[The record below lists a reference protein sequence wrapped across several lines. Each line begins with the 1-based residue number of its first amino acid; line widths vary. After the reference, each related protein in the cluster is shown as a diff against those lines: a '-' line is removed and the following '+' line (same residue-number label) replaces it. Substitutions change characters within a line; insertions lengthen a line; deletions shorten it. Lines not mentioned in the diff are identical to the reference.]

1 MTQLK
6 DKDNQNVMPKTTAEN
21 VQYDAQYSVAQKIQQ
36 LENGGSGSGGN
47 SGVAYTN
54 LFTTDNIVNG
64 KGVVYNNNGAIQSSG
79 QYKCVF
85 IPLDYDTYYC
95 ISGYR
100 FVAGGGTSG
109 ANNLALAY
117 GTTTS
122 FQNLLVSQF
131 ANGAAWL
138 SQDVVFTHGTN
149 IYKQGAGTTVVF
161 KTPAASD
168 LVDAS
173 VQLGIVINTTFN
185 GVTPTSDTLSVVKA
199 MYPVEYAGS
208 IIGKNVAFFGD
219 SITQGTD
226 GGFVGKIQSKA
237 RLNLATNYGSSGAA
251 TPRLASIMLGN
262 PFRESSG
269 LSYKDYMMYQAVV
282 IQIGTNGGVSGN
294 INNDIPDI
302 GIYDISSY
310 PYEYSASG
318 KTIADATVNE
328 PIEFFT
334 KCFANTFY
342 GNIALC
348 IEYVRYINP
357 NCRIFLTTI
366 PPDVS
371 VSGTTKTIVNSDS
384 VRTAIMSLA
393 AKMGVQVID
402 ARANAG
408 LSLTNVK
415 YWNLSS
421 DGGIK
426 QHLNAKGNEMWASY
440 IAHELE
446 RLWYNTNIED

>member
-1 MTQLK
+1 MAQLK
-6 DKDNQNVMPKTTAEN
+6 DKDNNNVMPKTTADD
-21 VQYDAQYSVAQKIQQ
+21 VMYDTNTTVKQKIQQ
-36 LENGGSGSGGN
+36 IENGSSGSDGDD
-47 SGVAYTN
+47 GVAYTN
-54 LFTTDNIVNG
+54 LFEPDNSVSG
-64 KGVVYNNNGAIQSSG
+64 KGVVYNTNGAIQSNG
-79 QYKCVF
+79 QYGCVF
-85 IPLDYDTYYC
+85 IPLEYDTYYC
-95 ISGYR
+95 MSGYN

-109 ANNLALAY
+109 ADNLALAY

-131 ANGAAWL
+131 TDGAAWL

-149 IYKQGAGTTVVF
+149 IYKQGVGTTVVF

-185 GVTPTSDTLSVVKA
+185 GVTPTNGTLSVVKA

-226 GGFVGKIQSKA
+226 GGFVGKVQSKA
-237 RLNLATNYGSSGAA
+237 MLNLASNYGSSGATSA
-251 TPRLASIMLGN
+251 RLASIMLGN
-262 PFRESSG
+262 SFRESG
-269 LSYKDYMMYQAVV
+269 TFGKKDYGKFQAVV

-294 INNDIPDI
+294 IANDIPDI
-302 GIYDISSY
+302 GIYDISNF

-318 KTIADATVNE
+318 KTIASATINE
-328 PIEFFT
+328 PLEFFT

-342 GNIALC
+342 GNVALC

-384 VRTAIMSLA
+384 VRAAILSLA

-421 DGGIK
+421 DSGTK

-440 IAHELE
+440 IAHELL
-446 RLWYNTNIED
+446 RQWYNTNIED

>member
-6 DKDNQNVMPKTTAEN
+6 DKDNNDVMPKTTADN
-21 VQYDAQYSVAQKIQQ
+21 VVYDANFSVKQKIQQ
-36 LENGGSGSGGN
+36 MENGGSGSGGD
-47 SGVAYTN
+47 GGMAYTN
-54 LFTTDNIVNG
+54 LFSINNIVNG
-64 KGVVYNNNGAIQSSG
+64 KGVVYNTSGAIQSNN

-95 ISGYR
+95 MSGYN

-109 ANNLALAY
+109 GNNLALAY
-117 GTTTS
+117 GSTAS
-122 FQNLLVSQF
+122 FQNLLASQF
-131 ANGAAWL
+131 ADGAAWL
-138 SQDVVFTHGTN
+138 AQDVVFTHDTN
-149 IYKQGAGTTVVF
+149 IYKQMVGPTIVF
-161 KTPAASD
+161 KTPAMSD
-168 LVDAS
+168 LADPS
-173 VQLGIVINTTFN
+173 VQLGIVINTTFS
-185 GVTPTSDTLSVVKA
+185 GATPTNDTLSVVKA
-199 MYPVEYAGS
+199 MYPVEYAGR
-208 IIGKNVAFFGD
+208 IKGKNVAFFGD

-226 GGFVGKIQSKA
+226 GGFVTKVQSKLM
-237 RLNLATNYGSSGAA
+237 LNLAVNYGSNGAA
-251 TPRLASIMLGN
+251 SAGLASIMLGN
-262 PFRESSG
+262 PFRESGTFSR
-269 LSYKDYMMYQAVV
+269 KDYGKFQAVV

-294 INNDIPDI
+294 ISNDIPDI

-318 KTIADATVNE
+318 KTVASATVNE

-334 KCFANTFY
+334 KCFANTYY
-342 GNIALC
+342 GNVALC

-384 VRTAIMSLA
+384 VRAAIMSLA

-421 DGGIK
+421 DSGTK
-426 QHLNAKGNEMWASY
+426 QHLNAKGNEMWASC

-446 RLWYNTNIED
+446 KLWYNTNIED

>member
-6 DKDNQNVMPKTTAEN
+6 DKDNQSVMPKTTADS
-21 VQYDAQYSVAQKIQQ
+21 VQYDSNTTVAQKIAQ
-36 LENGGSGSGGN
+36 LEQGGGQS
-47 SGVAYTN
+47 SGVAHDN
-54 LFTTDNIVNG
+54 LFSADNIVSG
-64 KGVVYNNNGAIQSSG
+64 RGIVYNTSGSIQNSTL
-79 QYKCVF
+79 YKCVF

-95 ISGYR
+95 MSGYN

-109 ANNLALAY
+109 GNNLALAY
-117 GTTTS
+117 GSIAS
-122 FQNLLVSQF
+122 FQNLLASQF
-131 ANGAAWL
+131 ADGAAWL
-138 SQDVVFTHGTN
+138 AQDAVFTHGTN
-149 IYKQGAGTTVVF
+149 IYKQMVGTTIVF
-161 KTPAASD
+161 KTPAMSD
-168 LVDAS
+168 LAEPS
-173 VQLGIVINTTFN
+173 VQLGIVINTTFS
-185 GVTPTSDTLSVVKA
+185 GATPTNDTLSVVKA

-208 IIGKNVAFFGD
+208 IKGKNVAFFGD

-226 GGFVGKIQSKA
+226 GGFVGLIKNKLG
-237 RLNLATNYGSSGAA
+237 LNIATNYGSSGAA

-262 PFRESSG
+262 PFRESADVSH
-269 LSYKDYMMYQAVV
+269 KDYMKYQAVV

-318 KTIADATVNE
+318 KTIASATVNE

-334 KCFANTFY
+334 KCFANTYY
-342 GNIALC
+342 GNVVLC

-366 PPDVS
+366 PPDVR
-371 VSGTTKTIVNSDS
+371 VSGTTKTIVNSDN

-415 YWNLSS
+415 FWNLSS
-421 DGGIK
+421 DGVTK